1 MKLYGE
7 KIHFVFIVA
16 LMLCFAWYSPVSA
29 KQNNPLETI
38 VAEDGSIWERDMEP
52 GFGNKNNVC
61 IVSLC
66 QYRDSLY
73 AITRNDVSGCEI
85 WRTNGKSWEQV
96 HVPGF
101 TDSMLHKNVNGAYGK
116 LIKFKNYLYAAV
128 SSGGEGAFLYGSI
141 GCELWRFDGK
151 QWEPII
157 SNSKDE
163 DEPGAITAIS
173 GCSDNDG
180 NTIAEITDSGK
191 NWAIDQ
197 WVGGVLRI
205 TSGNGK
211 GRVFNILGNTSDTLV
226 VQQNEIANKPE
237 YTNCAAFIPDPTAP
251 QYAVGA
257 VSVND
262 SYEIGIG
269 EDENGF
275 GEVWNKTIIDM
286 AVLNGELYIPIGH
299 NYEDG
304 TRIWKTSDGISW
316 TPTSDYSFGQFHGY
330 DLDGNPI
337 GCLPG
342 YNPSTIGMPVSS
354 SATHFGK
361 SDVSGIETLYIGATG
376 TTGCNGRGAR
386 ALRIENDTWN
396 YIVDNFV
403 DENNT
408 GTNENGLGDSASF
421 LTGNFQV
428 WSWANYDGRLFA
440 SIARQSGGGRL
451 IYSETGGPEDGAWQ
465 LVVGKGSSSMGDAPL
480 MPNGFDGVSGPSGFG
495 SNIASNL
502 FTHDDALYAGTL
514 MVINSLAP
522 PSPSDPVFDGADIW
536 RATGPAEALV
546 WARVTGDGF
555 GDANI
560 HHFDSFCPFKGSM
573 YVAASNLFSGTPQ
586 QKFTTPDPLGGK
598 IYRLKKVPQFV
609 SVSSV
614 AISLDTIGN
623 PGISW
628 TTDSEDKLLTFN
640 VYRSDSEALNH
651 PYMLINSIPIQATG
665 AGSTYL
671 YTDSSATP
679 GKYYY
684 KIEGVNKKG
693 DSKFY
698 GPYGPITR
706 P

>member
-1 MKLYGE
+1 
-7 KIHFVFIVA
+7 
-16 LMLCFAWYSPVSA
+16 MLCFGWYSPVCP
-29 KQNNPLETI
+29 KENINCKTI
-38 VAEDGSIWERDMEP
+38 VAEDGSQWERVMEP
-52 GFGNKNNVC
+52 GFGNKNNIC

-66 QYRDSLY
+66 KYRDSLY

-85 WRTNGKSWEQV
+85 WRTDGRSWKQV

-101 TDSMLHKNVNGAYGK
+101 TDSILHKNVNAGYGK
-116 LIKFKNYLYAAV
+116 LIKFKNHLYAAV
-128 SSGGEGAFLYGSI
+128 SSGGEGAYLYGSI

-151 QWEPII
+151 HWEPII

-163 DEPGAITAIS
+163 DETGAITAIS
-173 GCSDNDG
+173 GCSENDG
-180 NTIAEITDSGK
+180 DTTAEITDSGK
-191 NWAIDQ
+191 NWATDQ

-205 TSGNGK
+205 TSGDGK
-211 GRVFNILGNTSDTLV
+211 GRVFNILENTGSTLV
-226 VQQNEIANKPE
+226 VQQNETANKTE
-237 YTNCAAFIPDPTAP
+237 YTNCAAFTPDSTAP

-257 VSVND
+257 VFTND

-286 AVLNGELYIPIGH
+286 AVFNGDLYIPIGH

-304 TRIWKTSDGISW
+304 TRIWKTSDGINW

-330 DLDGNPI
+330 DLDGNSI

-386 ALRIENDTWN
+386 ALRLENDTWN

-408 GTNENGLGDSASF
+408 GTNENGIGDSASF
-421 LTGNFQV
+421 LTGNFQL
-428 WSWANYDGRLFA
+428 WSWANYDGKLFA

-465 LVVGKGSSSMGDAPL
+465 LVVGKGSSSMSDAPL
-480 MPNGFDGVSGPSGFG
+480 MPNGFDGVSGPYGFG
-495 SNIASNL
+495 SNIGANIY
-502 FTHDDALYAGTL
+502 THDEALYAGTI
-514 MVINSLAP
+514 MVINTLTP

-536 RATGPAEALV
+536 RATGPAGAFV

-555 GDANI
+555 GDVDI
-560 HHFDSFCPFKGSM
+560 QHFDSFCTFKGSL
-573 YVAASNLFSGTPQ
+573 YVAASNFIGNSPQ
-586 QKFTTPDPLGGK
+586 ARSTTGNPQGGK
-598 IYRLKKVPQFV
+598 VYRLEKVPQFV
-609 SVSSV
+609 SARSI
-614 AISLDTIGN
+614 AISLDMNGDPVIT
-623 PGISW
+623 W
-628 TTDSEDKLLTFN
+628 TTEVEKSKHMSFN
-640 VYRSDSEALNH
+640 VYRSDSEALNQ
-651 PYMLINSIPIQATG
+651 PYILINSTPIQATG
-665 AGSTYL
+665 AGSTYV
-671 YTDSSATP
+671 YTDTGAAPCS
-679 GKYYY
+679 YYY
-684 KIEGVNKKG
+684 KIEGVNKKD

-706 P
+706 Q